1 MNSKTIAAWAAA
13 LLLAGCGGGG
23 TDPQTSTCTL
33 TNPAGCGGS
42 PPPVAPVI
50 APVTPPVTPS
60 EPATLAESV
69 SLLFSSAEL
78 KSAGAPGSE
87 VSVTAVV
94 KNSASTALAGAKIVF
109 SADSGILTGPDLV
122 TDKNGQAKVML
133 GTGASNANRSI
144 KVQAKV
150 GDRSASGAVDVVGTT
165 IAVNG
170 PAALNLGQST
180 DLTVT
185 LRDSAGAPVGGAAVT
200 LSAKNGNTLTAKG
213 GAEAKTNSQGQIGL
227 SLLGTRLGEETVSV
241 AARGASAS
249 KTVSVTGTELS
260 ITPAL
265 GSDAAGAELMQEVAT
280 GVCQPVD
287 VRYQKLG
294 VGQSGTVE
302 LATSRGR
309 LYSDNA
315 CSQALAGAL
324 TLAGGL
330 APRSYVSSVNAGI
343 ATLVAGV
350 GGGPSA
356 LTRIEFV
363 APLTA
368 AAGVNLQAEP
378 AVIGSNASGAQGE
391 RSTLTA
397 VVRDGTPAN
406 NLVKGVSVVYA
417 ILADPSGGYL
427 LQPSSASTGSDG
439 VARAV
444 YVAGPADS
452 GKDGAVIEAR
462 IQGTAVANGA
472 ALTRLTVAKKA
483 LSIQIGTGNQVF
495 EYSTSLLQQEFSVL
509 VSDGAGN
516 AVPGV
521 SVSASV
527 WPLNYRKGYFVWQPD
542 TPGSLDPGFWV
553 MAAANYVCANED
565 LVRKGVYDRA
575 YDLNGNGIL
584 DPGIPTTVSSGG
596 KTDALGLSTI
606 KLNYPRDHGHW
617 AKVELTVR
625 ATVAGTESSATWSG
639 WLYALSKDFSVRQV
653 SPPGQTSPYGTGRCD
668 EPR

>member
-1 MNSKTIAAWAAA
+1 MKSTRIAAWAAA

-23 TDPQTSTCTL
+23 TDTPTSTCTL

-42 PPPVAPVI
+42 NPPPVSPVVP
-50 APVTPPVTPS
+50 PVTPPA
-60 EPATLAESV
+60 EPAILAESV
-69 SLLFSSAEL
+69 SLLFSNAEL

-87 VSVTAVV
+87 VIVTAVV
-94 KNSASTALAGAKIVF
+94 KNGASAALAGAKIVF
-109 SADSGILTGPDLV
+109 SADSGILTGPELV
-122 TDKNGQAKVML
+122 TDKNGQAKVLL

-150 GDRSASGAVDVVGTT
+150 GDKSASGNVDVVGTT

-170 PAALNLGQST
+170 PAALNMGQSV
-180 DLTVT
+180 DLTAT
-185 LRDSAGAPVGGAAVT
+185 LRDSAGAAIGGAPVT
-200 LSAKNGNTLTAKG
+200 LSAKNGNTVTAKG
-213 GAEAKTNSQGQIGL
+213 GADAKTNSQGQIEL
-227 SLLGTRLGEETVSV
+227 TLLGARLGEETISV

-249 KTVSVTGTELS
+249 KTLSVAGNELS

-280 GVCQPVD
+280 GACQPVD
-287 VRYQKLG
+287 VRYEKLG
-294 VGQSGTVE
+294 VGQSGAVE

-315 CSQALAGAL
+315 CSLPLSGALALVNGQ
-324 TLAGGL
+324 
-330 APRSYVSSVNAGI
+330 APRSYVASPNAGV
-343 ATLVAGV
+343 ATLVASV
-350 GGGPSA
+350 GASSNA

-363 APLTA
+363 APLTISA
-368 AAGVNLQAEP
+368 SVNLQAEP
-378 AVIGSNASGAQGE
+378 AIIGSNSGGAQAE

-406 NLVKGVSVVYA
+406 NLVKGVSVVYS
-417 ILADPSGGYL
+417 ILADPSGGHL
-427 LQPSSASTGSDG
+427 LQPSSATTGSDG

-462 IQGTAVANGA
+462 IQGAVVTNGA
-472 ALTRLTVAKKA
+472 GLTRLTVGKKA
-483 LSIQIGTGNQVF
+483 LSIQIGTGNQVAEF
-495 EYSTSLLQQEFSVL
+495 STSLLQQEFSVL

-527 WPLNYRKGYFVWQPD
+527 WPLHYRKGYFVWQPD
-542 TPGSLDPGFWV
+542 TAGSLDPGFWV
-553 MAAANYVCANED
+553 MAAPNYVCANED
-565 LVRKGVYDRA
+565 LVRKGVYERA

-596 KTDALGLSTI
+596 KTDTLGLSTL
-606 KLNYPRDHGHW
+606 KLNYPRDHGNW

-653 SPPGQTSPYGTGRCD
+653 SPPGQTSPYGTGRCED
-668 EPR
+668 PH